1 MQPINPVTTAQA
13 ILDSM
18 LGYLG
23 FAAEVVEEPHPDGPA
38 LQVRSADAEMLIGHQ
53 GERLDDIQYLVNRLL
68 QTRIPDA
75 PRIRVDV
82 EHFRAMREDQLVEA
96 VRETVERVRNSGK
109 RQLLMPL
116 NAYERR
122 IIHNAFKDESGI
134 RIVSPEGRGRVKRM
148 TVERV

>member
-1 MQPINPVTTAQA
+1 MNPVTTAQA

-23 FAAEVVEEPHPDGPA
+23 FAAEVVEESHPDGPA
-38 LQVRSADAEMLIGHQ
+38 LQVHSADAELLIGRQ

-68 QTRIPDA
+68 QTRVPDA

-82 EHFRAMREDQLVEA
+82 EHFRDMREDQLIES
-96 VRETVERVRNSGK
+96 VRETVERVRATGK
-109 RQLLMPL
+109 PLQLMPL

-122 IIHNAFKDESGI
+122 IIHNAFKDDREI
-134 RIVSPEGRGRVKRM
+134 RIVSPDSRDRVKRM
-148 TVERV
+148 TVERVGR